1 MFLFD
6 SIILFIQHFNLFC
19 VLGKKCNLIKFQLKP
34 CCYIAITNKVTDQP
48 VSSFGYFKSIPH
60 HNNNIDTNKNTRH
73 RPQHKPR
80 HTCSYQSS
88 FFQNVIANSQHT
100 SIFRA
105 LSPAHLPISDR
116 PMPPHHATHIT
127 TGSGRKSALVEQMTG
142 CFCY

>member
-1 MFLFD
+1 M
-6 SIILFIQHFNLFC
+6 
-19 VLGKKCNLIKFQLKP
+19 
-34 CCYIAITNKVTDQP
+34 
-48 VSSFGYFKSIPH
+48 SSFGYFKSIPH

-116 PMPPHHATHIT
+116 PMPPHTHNNWV
-127 TGSGRKSALVEQMTG
+127 RKEKCSRRTNDGVFLLLSHNKIQSKETCVLARFMHQIDKAPPVFSHTMR
-142 CFCY
+142 CVV